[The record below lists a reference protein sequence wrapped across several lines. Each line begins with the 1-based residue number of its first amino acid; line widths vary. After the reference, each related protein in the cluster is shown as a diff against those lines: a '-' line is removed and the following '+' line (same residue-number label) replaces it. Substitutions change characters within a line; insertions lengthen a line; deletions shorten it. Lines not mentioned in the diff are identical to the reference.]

1 MNKII
6 VSGSSARALALKVSK
21 LSGVDYVEVQTK
33 KFPDNEKYVRILGD
47 VEGKTV
53 FVIQSMGRAPDEYLL
68 EYFLLVDALK
78 DLGAKKVIGL
88 IPYFAYARQDQRF
101 KPGEALSIKTVSRLI
116 EFVGTDK
123 LYTIDCHRHRVKEA
137 EFRELVKIPVVD
149 LSAMPLLA
157 EYIKKNYELENP
169 IVMGPDAEA
178 IEWAR
183 KAAEVFNCEYDVL
196 EKKRISEREVEIKPR
211 KLDVNGRDVVIV
223 DDIIST
229 GGTTAAAARLAKEAG
244 ARKVVA
250 ACSHA
255 ILALGAEHRI
265 FSAGVEEL
273 VASDTV
279 PSPYSVVSAV
289 PPVAGLLEKIAGS

>member
-1 MNKII
+1 LNKII

-178 IEWAR
+178 IGWAR

-229 GGTTAAAARLAKEAG
+229 GGTMVEAIKVIKKEG
-244 ARKVVA
+244 ARKVIVA
-250 ACSHA
+250 CTHP
-255 ILALGAEHRI
+255 ILVEDALAKI
-265 FSAGVEEL
+265 YATGVFD
-273 VASDTV
+273 VIGTDTV
-279 PSPYSVVSAV
+279 PSPISVVS
-289 PPVAGLLEKIAGS
+289 VAPLLAEVVKSEQ

>member
-229 GGTTAAAARLAKEAG
+229 GGTMVEAIKVIKKEG
-244 ARKVVA
+244 ARKVIVA
-250 ACSHA
+250 CTHP
-255 ILALGAEHRI
+255 ILVEDALAKI
-265 FSAGVEEL
+265 YATGVFD
-273 VASDTV
+273 VIGTDTV
-279 PSPYSVVSAV
+279 PSPISVVS
-289 PPVAGLLEKIAGS
+289 VAPLLAEVVKSEQ

>member
-1 MNKII
+1 MNKIV

-21 LSGVDYVEVQTK
+21 LSGVEYIEVQTK

-53 FVIQSMGRAPDEYLL
+53 FVIQSMGKAPDEYLL

-78 DLGAKKVIGL
+78 DLGAKKVVGM

-101 KPGEALSIKTVSRLI
+101 KPGEALSIKTVSKLI

-123 LYTIDCHRHRVKEA
+123 LYTIDCHRHRVKES
-137 EFRELVKIPVVD
+137 EFSELVKIPVVD

-157 EYIKKNYELENP
+157 EYIKKNYRLENP

-183 KAAEVFNCEYDVL
+183 KAAEVLNCEYDVL

-211 KLDVNGRDVVIV
+211 KIDVNGRDVVIV

-229 GGTTAAAARLAKEAG
+229 GGTMVEAIKVIKREG
-244 ARKVVA
+244 ARKIIVA
-250 ACSHA
+250 CTHP
-255 ILALGAEHRI
+255 ILVEDALAKI
-265 FSAGVEEL
+265 YATGVFD
-273 VASDTV
+273 VIGTDTV
-279 PSPYSVVSAV
+279 PSPISIVSVA
-289 PPVAGLLEKIAGS
+289 PLLAEVVKSER

>member
-1 MNKII
+1 LNKII

-229 GGTTAAAARLAKEAG
+229 GGTMVEAIKVIKKEG
-244 ARKVVA
+244 ARKVIVA
-250 ACSHA
+250 CTHP
-255 ILALGAEHRI
+255 ILVEDALAKI
-265 FSAGVEEL
+265 YATGVFD
-273 VASDTV
+273 VIGTDTV
-279 PSPYSVVSAV
+279 PSPISVVS
-289 PPVAGLLEKIAGS
+289 VAPLLAEVVKSEQ